1 MYRLFCVFK
10 EAPKGLICISE
21 RERVHHINDVL
32 HLQANEGVIVF
43 DEKGNEYYTVI
54 EKISA
59 KNIALKVV
67 NMKKNIVEDKVQVTI
82 ACAIPKKSKFDDL
95 IDKLTQLGV
104 DRIIP
109 METERVIIKLDGRK
123 KNLRLSRWNKIA
135 VSASEQSQ
143 RNTLPV
149 IESIKGIKQVLLES
163 SGYDLKLIPALI
175 DERKSLNVVLQGINP
190 KNILVLIGP
199 EGDFSPSEVDLAKEA
214 GFIPV
219 TLGANV
225 LRVETAAI
233 AVVSFIKFF
242 LSEKHLGSDSP

>member
-10 EAPKGLICISE
+10 QPPKDLITIFDFE
-21 RERVHHINDVL
+21 QVHHINNVL
-32 HLQANEGVIVF
+32 HLKANEGIIVF

-54 EKISA
+54 EKITA

-67 NMKKNIVEDKVQVTI
+67 NMKKKIVEDKIQVTI

-95 IDKLTQLGV
+95 VDKLTQLGV

-123 KNLRLSRWNKIA
+123 KDLRLSRWNKIA

-149 IESIKGIKQVLLES
+149 IEPIKNIKQVLLES

-175 DERKSLNVVLQGINP
+175 DERKTLNAVLQGINP
-190 KNILVLIGP
+190 RNILVLIGP
-199 EGDFSPSEVDLAKEA
+199 EGDFSLSEMDLAKEA

-225 LRVETAAI
+225 LRVETAAV
-233 AVVSFIKFF
+233 AVASYLR
-242 LSEKHLGSDSP
+242 LSLL

>member
-1 MYRLFCVFK
+1 MYRLFCVLK
-10 EAPKGLICISE
+10 EPPKDLIVISDLE
-21 RERVHHINDVL
+21 QVHHINNVL
-32 HLQANEGVIVF
+32 HLKANEEIIVF
-43 DEKGNEYYTVI
+43 DEESNEYYTVI
-54 EKISA
+54 EKITPKAISLKI
-59 KNIALKVV
+59 KNT
-67 NMKKNIVEDKVQVTI
+67 KKKAAERKFSITV

-109 METERVIIKLDGRK
+109 METERVVVKLDVLK
-123 KNLRLSRWNKIA
+123 KDARLSRWNKIV

-149 IESIKGIKQVLLES
+149 LEPVKDIKKVLLES
-163 SGYDLKLIPALI
+163 DGYDLKLIPALI
-175 DERKSLNVVLQGINP
+175 DERKTLNEVFRGGNP

-199 EGDFSPSEVDLAKEA
+199 EGDFSSAEVSSAKKA

-225 LRVETAAI
+225 LRVETAAV
-233 AVVSFIKFF
+233 AVVSFIK
-242 LSEKHLGSDSP
+242 LSLL

>member
-10 EAPKGLICISE
+10 ELPKDSIVISDFDQ
-21 RERVHHINDVL
+21 VHHVNNVL
-32 HLQANEGVIVF
+32 HLKVDEGIIVF

-54 EKISA
+54 EKITP
-59 KNIALKVV
+59 
-67 NMKKNIVEDKVQVTI
+67 KNIVLKVRNTKKKIAEHKILITV
-82 ACAIPKKSKFDDL
+82 ACAIPKKSKFDGL

-109 METERVIIKLDGRK
+109 MQTERVVVKINGK
-123 KNLRLSRWNKIA
+123 KKDARLCRWNKIV

-149 IESIKGIKQVLLES
+149 IEPIKDIKKVLLES
-163 SGYDLKLIPALI
+163 GDYDLKLIPALI
-175 DERKSLNVVLQGINP
+175 DERKILKDVFQGINP
-190 KNILVLIGP
+190 RNILVLIGP
-199 EGDFSPSEVDLAKEA
+199 EGDFSPYEVSLAKEA

-225 LRVETAAI
+225 LRVETAAV
-233 AVVSFIKFF
+233 AVVSFLR
-242 LSEKHLGSDSP
+242 LSLL